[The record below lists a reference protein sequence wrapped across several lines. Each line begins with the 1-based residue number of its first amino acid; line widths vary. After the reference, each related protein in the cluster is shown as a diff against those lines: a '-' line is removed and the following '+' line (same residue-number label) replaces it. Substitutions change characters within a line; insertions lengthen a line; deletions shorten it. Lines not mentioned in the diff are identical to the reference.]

1 MVSSMD
7 VESSKQSCDNH
18 VILSQSAVSQKSID
32 LDLSIKSPTSPTAAH
47 CTILEQAAGASLVS
61 SPSPVSST
69 TVITSTIVAVSPVGS
84 NASTTKNNANDTDL
98 AKKAMKLDLVDATT
112 TGNLRTNWNPVASI
126 STASSSTSVNASAA
140 STATHSST
148 STSAVT
154 TTTAI
159 IMKHHHHKLKERTF
173 SDEVGSPK
181 SPASTTGG
189 VGIDRSA
196 LVLTHQNSLTLQVE
210 VVDDRKALRDA
221 LYQGIFHRHRRT
233 IFAVGSFLRMLK
245 SRNSSYN
252 TIRSSSEGED
262 DTR

>member
-7 VESSKQSCDNH
+7 VEPNRQSCDSR

-32 LDLSIKSPTSPTAAH
+32 LNLSPKSNESAGDGEADSPELNVLTSS
-47 CTILEQAAGASLVS
+47 EQQNQVVVS
-61 SPSPVSST
+61 SNSNSNNLSTLTTTLVVVPPSV
-69 TVITSTIVAVSPVGS
+69 STIS
-84 NASTTKNNANDTDL
+84 NVIAGKSNVTETDL
-98 AKKAMKLDLVDATT
+98 AKRAMKLDLIDTSS
-112 TGNLRTNWNPVASI
+112 NPVGST
-126 STASSSTSVNASAA
+126 STASSCASAA
-140 STATHSST
+140 STIQSTT
-148 STSAVT
+148 STTAASSSA
-154 TTTAI
+154 TAI
-159 IMKHHHHKLKERTF
+159 IMKHRRLKERTF
-173 SDEVGSPK
+173 SEEIGSPK
-181 SPASTTGG
+181 SPAATS
-189 VGIDRSA
+189 
-196 LVLTHQNSLTLQVE
+196 E